1 MTTAFKPQDLSRYIE
16 HTLLKPEATLESFE
30 RLCQEAIDNQFLGV
44 CVPSRFVKHCKKW
57 LNNTQVKVVCVVGFP
72 LGHQNTK
79 VKAFETSLALSDGAD
94 EIDMVISLG
103 GVKEKNWDFV
113 QEDITCVVQAAQ
125 GKPVKVI
132 LETHLLNQDE
142 KTKGIELSIASGA
155 HFIKT
160 STGFTGGGAT
170 LEDIALMKKVAQGK
184 IQIKASG
191 GIKSFEQAIA
201 LIQEGAVRIGTSSGV
216 VIVQNQAATTGGY

>member
-1 MTTAFKPQDLSRYIE
+1 MTTAFKPQDLIRYIE
-16 HTLLKPEATLESFE
+16 STLLRPEATLDQFE
-30 RLCQEAIDNQFLGV
+30 KLCQEARDNQFFGV
-44 CVPSRFVKHCKKW
+44 CVPSRFVKHSKKW
-57 LNNTQVKVVCVVGFP
+57 LLNSPIKVVCVVGFP

-79 VKAFETSLALSDGAD
+79 VKAFETSLAISDGCD

-103 GVKEKNWDFV
+103 GMKEKNWDFV
-113 QEDITCVVQAAQ
+113 QEDIACVVQAAQ

-142 KTKGIELSIASGA
+142 KIKAVELSIAAGA
-155 HFIKT
+155 AFVKT

-170 LEDIALMKKVAQGK
+170 LEDIALMKKAAKGK

-191 GIKSFEQAIA
+191 GVKTFNQAVA
-201 LIQEGAVRIGTSSGV
+201 MIQEGASRIGTSSGLQL
-216 VIVQNQAATTGGY
+216 IQNVQVTGGY

>member
-1 MTTAFKPQDLSRYIE
+1 MTTAFKPQDLIHYIE
-16 HTLLKPEATLESFE
+16 NTLLKPEATLEQFQK
-30 RLCQEAIDNQFLGV
+30 LCEEAKANHFYGV

-57 LNNTQVKVVCVVGFP
+57 LLSSPVKVVSVVGFP

-79 VKAFETSLALSDGAD
+79 VKAFETSLAISDGCD

-103 GVKEKNWDFV
+103 GLKEKNWDFV
-113 QEDITCVVQAAQ
+113 QEDIACVVQASQ
-125 GKPVKVI
+125 SKPVKVI

-142 KTKGIELSIASGA
+142 KTKAIELSIAAGA
-155 HFIKT
+155 AFVKT

-170 LEDIALMKKVAQGK
+170 IEDVALMKKIAKGK

-191 GIKSFEQAIA
+191 GIKTYNQAVA
-201 LIQEGAVRIGTSSGV
+201 LIQEGATRIGTSSG
-216 VIVQNQAATTGGY
+216 IQLIQNIPVTGGY

>member
-1 MTTAFKPQDLSRYIE
+1 MTTAFKPQDIINYIE
-16 HTLLKPEATLESFE
+16 NTLLKPEATLEQFQK
-30 RLCQEAIDNQFLGV
+30 LCDEAKANQFFGV

-57 LNNTQVKVVCVVGFP
+57 LMNSPVKVVSVVGFP

-79 VKAFETSLALSDGAD
+79 VKAFETSLAISDGCD

-103 GVKEKNWDFV
+103 GLKEKNWDFV
-113 QEDITCVVQAAQ
+113 QEDIACVVQASQ
-125 GKPVKVI
+125 SKVVKVI

-142 KTKGIELSIASGA
+142 KTKAVELSIAAGA
-155 HFIKT
+155 SFVKT

-170 LEDIALMKKVAQGK
+170 VEDVALMKKVAKGR

-191 GIKSFEQAIA
+191 GIKTYNQAVA
-201 LIQEGAVRIGTSSGV
+201 LIQEGATRIGTSSGLQL
-216 VIVQNQAATTGGY
+216 IQNIPVTGGY